1 MTVPSHYMNEESM
14 RFLRAE
20 AQRRRDERD
29 QKALAALAN
38 VLNRRSSGDRRIN
51 PDRRVD
57 QFPVIS
63 AWERT

>member
-1 MTVPSHYMNEESM
+1 MTIPSHYMTEESM

-29 QKALAALAN
+29 QKALSALATS
-38 VLNRRSSGDRRIN
+38 LDRRGGDRRVK
-51 PDRRVD
+51 DRRAD
-57 QFPVIS
+57 QFPVIG